1 LDQNSSSNEFPS
13 TSRGIVISSDDE
25 LRPTAADDV
34 EIVGVV
40 KPRHLRT
47 PVIVSLSSDEED
59 NVKKVIKTE
68 EQVSDAVKLFSSPLT
83 KRPNELKPRKP
94 FQPSPVFA
102 ATARS
107 LA

>member
-1 LDQNSSSNEFPS
+1 MSSEETKAPAAASEDKKEAETGANKVTDVAVNDANNVSSN
-13 TSRGIVISSDDE
+13 V
-25 LRPTAADDV
+25 AADDV

-68 EQVSDAVKLFSSPLT
+68 EQVSDAF
-83 KRPNELKPRKP
+83 
-94 FQPSPVFA
+94 
-102 ATARS
+102 
-107 LA
+107 

>member
-1 LDQNSSSNEFPS
+1 MKQIVRDKYSSLLCHSVNDEKSKSFKSLNQNSSSNEIPS
-13 TSRGIVISSDDE
+13 TSRGIVISSDEE

-59 NVKKVIKTE
+59 VKKVIKTE
-68 EQVSDAVKLFSSPLT
+68 EQVSDAF
-83 KRPNELKPRKP
+83 
-94 FQPSPVFA
+94 
-102 ATARS
+102 
-107 LA
+107 